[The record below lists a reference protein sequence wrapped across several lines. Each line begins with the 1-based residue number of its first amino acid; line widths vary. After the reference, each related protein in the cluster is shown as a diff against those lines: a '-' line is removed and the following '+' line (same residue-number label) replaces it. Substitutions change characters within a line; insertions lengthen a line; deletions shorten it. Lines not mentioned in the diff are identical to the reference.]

1 MLRLLIFFV
10 SMLTTRRPGGTA
22 GPARLPLR
30 DRDRDQDQD
39 RDRGQ
44 RERDALE
51 RAAWEQDEW
60 EPAGWEDED
69 PWDGDTWY
77 LPPAPPRYEPDPH
90 RTRSRR
96 AGPHQTAPRQT
107 VPRQTVPRQV
117 APGRAAPRQVIR
129 GQLVR
134 PARRRWLPRKLAW
147 GAVLVLVALI
157 FRKIIVWAVLAVLS
171 GALHL
176 VGLNVRLPHV
186 AFGWPWQSVT
196 AGTTTNVSVGPWVL
210 QKIEGIS
217 RPALGT
223 ENFSFTFTHKVS
235 KNIGIWPCWYSS
247 TFATTGHASATV
259 DLNPGPGWWAPRTG
273 HYQLEVLSR
282 PATGVPGRV
291 SVAIVLPLPQ
301 LPQSV
306 HDVTIDDTM
315 SHPIDVQHS
324 WTYPGL
330 GCGALIRPQFS
341 VSVLYAQAQSMA
353 FTQARSDPKITGPLI
368 KAAETQAAQIIRNNF
383 VQPTVNALGYTLAG
397 FTVNWSAA
405 S

>member
-1 MLRLLIFFV
+1 MLRLLILLV
-10 SMLTTRRPGGTA
+10 GMLTTRRSGGSA

-30 DRDRDQDQD
+30 DRDPRERGAREQGSWDQGSWDQGSWERGSPDQDP
-39 RDRGQ
+39 
-44 RERDALE
+44 
-51 RAAWEQDEW
+51 WEQE
-60 EPAGWEDED
+60 AWEDE
-69 PWDGDTWY
+69 PWEGDTWY
-77 LPPAPPRYEPDPH
+77 LPPSAPPPPERRGERP
-90 RTRSRR
+90 SRPGQR
-96 AGPHQTAPRQT
+96 PPR
-107 VPRQTVPRQV
+107 
-117 APGRAAPRQVIR
+117 PGRPPQQQTQRQVIR
-129 GQLVR
+129 GQLVG
-134 PARRRWLPRKLAW
+134 PARRRRVPRKLAW
-147 GAVLVLVALI
+147 GAIVILVVLI
-157 FRKIIVWAVLAVLS
+157 FRKVIAWAVLAALS
-171 GALHL
+171 AALHL

-186 AFGWPWQSVT
+186 TFGWPWQSVT
-196 AGTTTNVSVGPWVL
+196 AGTTTDISVGPWVL

-259 DLNPGPGWWAPRTG
+259 DLNPGPAWWAPGTG
-273 HYQLEVLSR
+273 HYQLQVLSR

-306 HDVTIDDTM
+306 HDVTVDNTM
-315 SHPIDVQHS
+315 SHPVDTQHS

-341 VSVLYAQAQSMA
+341 VSVLYAQAQNLA
-353 FTQARSDPKITGPLI
+353 FAQARNNPKITGPLI
-368 KAAETQAAQIIRNNF
+368 KTAEAQAAQIIRNNF

-397 FTVNWSAA
+397 FTVHWPAGS
-405 S
+405 